1 MSEQVLQC
9 FQTEI
14 RLDFNWLTWFFS
26 IDTNS
31 FLIASVS
38 FSSPWS
44 LLRSHLGTF
53 LCVVSAPQ
61 GRGSQQS
68 QHDDGGQ
75 PGRRVRP
82 HADEVPGGDGGCHH
96 GHQVPKHSG
105 GDPHRTP
112 WKGNGDLASE
122 SSGAVLCSRS
132 LELNHTP
139 ESHMAHCP
147 PRSLSCSA
155 TMLEAV

>member
-1 MSEQVLQC
+1 MIFC
-9 FQTEI
+9 
-14 RLDFNWLTWFFS
+14 

-38 FSSPWS
+38 FCSPWS
-44 LLRSHLGTF
+44 LLQSDLGTF

-96 GHQVPKHSG
+96 GHQVPKHCG

-112 WKGNGDLASE
+112 
-122 SSGAVLCSRS
+122 
-132 LELNHTP
+132 
-139 ESHMAHCP
+139 
-147 PRSLSCSA
+147 
-155 TMLEAV
+155 